1 MPSIPRIRDRS
12 KQGWFMRLLENLR
25 SEVRW
30 LDLFVG
36 GGAAL
41 LISALLLDFRY
52 QAVPDYKVGDIAQ
65 QDLRAIQDVTF
76 EDREATES
84 KRRAAWI
91 GTAALYDLD
100 TSLLQRRAGRA
111 LQSFRPPPVGFWK
124 RRRSLQKVRLIA
136 LSNTK
141 SSEIFSEKQ
150 VRFSRRTLIRVLLK
164 HRFNPA
170 LEAQIIKVLDTV
182 LRAGVVAN
190 RAQFLSDQRTGV
202 VVRDLQHS
210 IEQPLSEAYIA
221 RDLVAATGISA
232 PVSSGLSGIVGSRT
246 RHRA

>member
-1 MPSIPRIRDRS
+1 MASIPRIRDRS

-36 GGAAL
+36 AGAAL

-76 EDREATES
+76 EDRAATES

-100 TSLLQRRAGRA
+100 TSLMQRRAGRA
-111 LQSFRPPPVGFWK
+111 LQSFRPPPGGFWK
-124 RRRSLQKVRLIA
+124 RRRSLQKVRLIVRYEQR
-136 LSNTK
+136 NRQR
-141 SSEIFSEKQ
+141 SSARSRSDFPAGSYPRSLETPVQSRPGRPDDQGPGYGAPDRSGGQSSSIPQRSED
-150 VRFSRRTLIRVLLK
+150 RRGGT
-164 HRFNPA
+164 
-170 LEAQIIKVLDTV
+170 
-182 LRAGVVAN
+182 
-190 RAQFLSDQRTGV
+190 
-202 VVRDLQHS
+202 
-210 IEQPLSEAYIA
+210 
-221 RDLVAATGISA
+221 
-232 PVSSGLSGIVGSRT
+232 
-246 RHRA
+246 